1 MTEGRVLSI
10 MSCEKPGEKGELG
23 RAGRAGRTHSSG
35 GFFFSPVP
43 VVVVVEGSFLG
54 YLPRHMLS

>member
-1 MTEGRVLSI
+1 
-10 MSCEKPGEKGELG
+10 MSCEKPGEG
-23 RAGRAGRTHSSG
+23 RESREDCIEVED
-35 GFFFSPVP
+35 FFFPVP